1 MQTSPW
7 FAVPP
12 LLRVEAIAFERGGA
26 TVLTSPDIPA
36 PMCPDCG
43 RPSRRVHGHYTRSVA
58 DLPWGGVPVRFRIR
72 ARKLRCTN
80 PSCPRKV
87 FAERLEGVAR
97 RYARRTERQREALEG
112 IGFALGGV

>member
-1 MQTSPW
+1 
-7 FAVPP
+7 
-12 LLRVEAIAFERGGA
+12 
-26 TVLTSPDIPA
+26 
-36 PMCPDCG
+36 
-43 RPSRRVHGHYTRSVA
+43 
-58 DLPWGGVPVRFRIR
+58 VRFRIR